1 MEKLQG
7 SFHDT
12 LINKTI
18 TRDLTADEIAALPT
32 PTDETTPTV
41 G

>member
-1 MEKLQG
+1 MENPQG
-7 SFHDT
+7 TFHDT

-32 PTDETTPTV
+32 PTDEAPPTV
-41 G
+41 E